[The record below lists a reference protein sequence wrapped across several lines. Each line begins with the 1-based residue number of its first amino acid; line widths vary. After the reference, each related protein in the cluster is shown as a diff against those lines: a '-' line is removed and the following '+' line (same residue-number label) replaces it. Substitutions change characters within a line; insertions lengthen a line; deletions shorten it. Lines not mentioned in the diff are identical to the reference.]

1 MFEMQCTLIKKTMK
15 TIMTTPMMM
24 MTKKKNKNKTKIVNK
39 QAMIQRN
46 FKTKIKREKN
56 QKTLL
61 IPQNQV

>member
-1 MFEMQCTLIKKTMK
+1 MK

>member
-24 MTKKKNKNKTKIVNK
+24 MTKKNKNKTKIVNK